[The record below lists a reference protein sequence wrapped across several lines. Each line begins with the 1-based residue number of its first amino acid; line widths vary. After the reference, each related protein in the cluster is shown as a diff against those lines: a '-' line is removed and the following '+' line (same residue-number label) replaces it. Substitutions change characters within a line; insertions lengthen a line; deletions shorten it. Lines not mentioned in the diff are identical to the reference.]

1 MTSLACPPTTTSVIE
16 LIAEATTRMTTLW
29 DEIIAQSDR
38 VSAGTADELALLET
52 VNAPAP
58 FETSVG
64 S

>member
-1 MTSLACPPTTTSVIE
+1 MYPDEDPVGFQSW
-16 LIAEATTRMTTLW
+16 W
-29 DEIIAQSDR
+29 DTQFGLTPAMN
-38 VSAGTADELALLET
+38 ADELALLET